1 MIFRKPYAFLI
12 KNFRKIHIFLLVLAL
27 FVFYKQNQ
35 ISSFV
40 KEYISLGSYSYAL
53 ESIGSKIDFWLY
65 FALVLIL
72 VSSILLMWLLLY
84 KKKPWK
90 AYLIVLFEYILM
102 FVSFVMVKNFFESYS
117 VTTTVSGVY
126 AARDL
131 LRIAGILQYIVF
143 LFLIIRIMGVDLNKF
158 SFNTDKEFLELNSS
172 DKEEFEISIDV
183 DRHSLIRTFNKLKR
197 NIFYFY
203 IEHKY
208 VCNIILVALVLL
220 VLGYSYYNFGIVH
233 KSYKENDTLNTGIY
247 NITIKNSYI
256 TNKDLGGNK
265 IENGS
270 KFVILDV
277 VMRNNT
283 NKPVEPNFNRFHL
296 INADRDFTYTIYYN
310 NYFEDLGKPINA
322 KMSINGQKEKHFYMV
337 FNVDEE
343 LKDNKFILYYQEL
356 GGKGDSYLRKIK
368 LKIKNI
374 SDIVSDKKFGFGD
387 TINFKYINNMSK
399 ELSVNSAS
407 FVPTSFYKRHI
418 CSIDGCFIQDVS
430 LTAPTGYQ
438 LLRVDFSSSDFEGV
452 DFVDFSRKYGRIKY
466 ESSDGKDAYY
476 DMIDAVGLKYEG
488 KEAFFKVKDEIV
500 NSNKISLVYVL
511 RNKRYTITIK

>member
-1 MIFRKPYAFLI
+1 
-12 KNFRKIHIFLLVLAL
+12 
-27 FVFYKQNQ
+27 
-35 ISSFV
+35 
-40 KEYISLGSYSYAL
+40 
-53 ESIGSKIDFWLY
+53 
-65 FALVLIL
+65 
-72 VSSILLMWLLLY
+72 
-84 KKKPWK
+84 
-90 AYLIVLFEYILM
+90 
-102 FVSFVMVKNFFESYS
+102 
-117 VTTTVSGVY
+117 
-126 AARDL
+126 
-131 LRIAGILQYIVF
+131 
-143 LFLIIRIMGVDLNKF
+143 
-158 SFNTDKEFLELNSS
+158 
-172 DKEEFEISIDV
+172 
-183 DRHSLIRTFNKLKR
+183 
-197 NIFYFY
+197 
-203 IEHKY
+203 
-208 VCNIILVALVLL
+208 
-220 VLGYSYYNFGIVH
+220 
-233 KSYKENDTLNTGIY
+233 
-247 NITIKNSYI
+247 
-256 TNKDLGGNK
+256 
-265 IENGS
+265 
-270 KFVILDV
+270 
-277 VMRNNT
+277 MRNNT

-322 KMSINGQKEKHFYMV
+322 KMSINGQKEKRFYMV

-407 FVPTSFYKRHI
+407 FVPTSFYKRHT

-476 DMIDAVGLKYEG
+476 DMIDAVGLEYEG